1 MSLDLYL
8 RETATLA
15 ADYQALLD
23 DAATRLSQGESLSAL
38 EQNGVL
44 HLLQVVT
51 ENAIGKAK
59 HLVKATGQPAPVSAY
74 EAMQTLGRLRQW
86 SSETVTEW
94 NAVIGLRNR
103 IVHEYMNLD
112 LHIVMRLIERRRYQF
127 ILDFLRDECQ

>member
-59 HLVKATGQPAPVSAY
+59 HLVKATGHPAPVSAY

>member
-23 DAATRLSQGESLSAL
+23 QAATRLSQGESLSAL

-44 HLLQVVT
+44 HLLQVVS

-86 SSETVTEW
+86 SSETITEW
-94 NAVIGLRNR
+94 NSVIGLRNR

-112 LHIVMRLIERRRYQF
+112 LQIVMRLIERRRYQF